1 MTTILL
7 KRKQRLAKV
16 RKENVRARQKKIA
29 AAAFAGTITV
39 FTFMNSKAGACSTE
53 YMVKKNDTLFSLA
66 QKYQV
71 SVAQLK
77 EVNGLQGEGIF
88 EGQMLLVPENY
99 DGQELSENEYTIQKG
114 ETLFSIA
121 QRYNISVDVLK
132 KENNLHNDQVKIGQK
147 IAVPLETY
155 IHEKDELYTVYPGDT
170 LWGIAARFGV
180 TVKELAKEN
189 GLSREM
195 VLIGQKLSIPG
206 NNEFMEA
213 KVMGA
218 SDSFTVEFEVQGKP
232 MVLKVPYG
240 AAQDYEKKSGQ
251 TLTVIHKN
259 RSVISSF

>member
-16 RKENVRARQKKIA
+16 RKEKVRARQKKIA

-53 YMVKKNDTLFSLA
+53 YMVKKNDTLFILA

-77 EVNGLQGEGIF
+77 DVNGIQGEGIF

-99 DGQELSENEYTIQKG
+99 EEQELSDNEYTIQKG
-114 ETLFSIA
+114 DNLFSIA
-121 QRYNISVDVLK
+121 RRYNISVDVLK
-132 KENNLHNDQVKIGQK
+132 KENSLHNDQVKIGQK

-170 LWGIAARFGV
+170 LWGIAARFKV

-206 NNEFMEA
+206 KNEFMEA
-213 KVMGA
+213 KVVG
-218 SDSFTVEFEVQGKP
+218 D
-232 MVLKVPYG
+232 
-240 AAQDYEKKSGQ
+240 AQKLYCG
-251 TLTVIHKN
+251 I
-259 RSVISSF
+259 